1 MALTIYF
8 ASMLGVALEGSA
20 AGLPE
25 HGPLPSAAAAN
36 MELRDPFIIPHEENS
51 GRGWKKVMSI
61 SPVNRVPHE
70 DTQSSSNWPKMQCL
84 YMALHCAMQT

>member
-1 MALTIYF
+1 MDFAIYF
-8 ASMLGVALEGSA
+8 ASMLGVALEVSA

-36 MELRDPFIIPHEENS
+36 MEQRDPLIIPHKENS

-61 SPVNRVPHE
+61 SPV
-70 DTQSSSNWPKMQCL
+70 KK
-84 YMALHCAMQT
+84 